1 MPKPTFRDPSL
12 LVQQVAAPPPAWA
25 KRFTITEG

>member
-12 LVQQVAAPPPAWA
+12 LVQQAAAPLPAWA
-25 KRFTITEG
+25 KRFTTTEG